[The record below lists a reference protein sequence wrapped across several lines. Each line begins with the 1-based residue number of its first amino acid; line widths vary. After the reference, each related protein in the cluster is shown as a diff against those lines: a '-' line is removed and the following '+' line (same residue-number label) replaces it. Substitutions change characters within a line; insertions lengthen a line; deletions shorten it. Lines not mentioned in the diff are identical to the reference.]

1 MLEPRLQTFAI
12 WAGQP
17 KRGAKDSSISA
28 LAAKAKRIRG
38 GVKAEFGDDANEYEN
53 VGGKRASDRK
63 KPAAKSPLPA

>member
-1 MLEPRLQTFAI
+1 
-12 WAGQP
+12 
-17 KRGAKDSSISA
+17 

-63 KPAAKSPLPA
+63 KPAAKSPPA